1 MHTFLPLQFWLKMI
15 AEIVSRQLINIESQ
29 SAVQGMSLEEVIGN
43 VLKANWDHE
52 RTKFSLPPMMTLVS
66 SIKYMLYD
74 NIAYSS
80 ACIYLFQN
88 VSVRPGIIAYLVLI
102 SLVTLKLTSY

>member
-66 SIKYMLYD
+66 SIKYICCTIILL
-74 NIAYSS
+74 IQVLAYT
-80 ACIYLFQN
+80 CFKMFQSDP
-88 VSVRPGIIAYLVLI
+88 V
-102 SLVTLKLTSY
+102 